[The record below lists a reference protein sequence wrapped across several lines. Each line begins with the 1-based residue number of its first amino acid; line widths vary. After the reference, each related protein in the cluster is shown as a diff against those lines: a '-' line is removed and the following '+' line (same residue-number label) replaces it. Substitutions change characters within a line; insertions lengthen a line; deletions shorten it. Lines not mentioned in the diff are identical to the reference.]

1 MTKGIEIRDIS
12 IGTGEEALPGKTA
25 VLNLR
30 MFLHQGEEVTLYPEP
45 RVELHLYGRRCIPG
59 LLKGII
65 GMRAGGARSIIVSPH
80 LAYGVQG
87 IPGKVPP
94 NSLLRFEIE
103 LKAVREPN
111 APRPENVSHSENI
124 PPIRYVIVHHSGE
137 AARNLP
143 RWSVRISE
151 DGVCG
156 AGLWLPITGMTWRH
170 TRPWY
175 FTAKIEASLAVRLL
189 DEVITLPARFPTEC
203 LSTNELWADS
213 RERGNSIT
221 RDRATDTL
229 CLTIDVWEG
238 DRHSYY
244 RMREN
249 CPALKEAE
257 LHRVIYSLIQ
267 PQIDSDS
274 AAQLIQR
281 PKGRLPD

>member
-1 MTKGIEIRDIS
+1 MTKRIEIRDIS

-94 NSLLRFEIE
+94 NALLRFEIE
-103 LKAVREPN
+103 LIAVREPN
-111 APRPENVSHSENI
+111 ASRTENASRPEDI
-124 PPIRYVIVHHSGE
+124 PPIRQVNVHHPGE
-137 AARNLP
+137 AARNRP
-143 RWSVRISE
+143 RWSVTISE
-151 DGVCG
+151 DGHFG
-156 AGLWLPITGMTWRH
+156 AGLWFPIPGMTWRH

-175 FTAKIEASLAVRLL
+175 FTAQLESSLAAGLF
-189 DEVITLPARFPTEC
+189 DEAIALPVRFPTEC
-203 LSTNELWADS
+203 FSTDELWADS
-213 RERGNSIT
+213 SEPANSIT

-238 DRHSYY
+238 NRHSYY

-249 CPALKEAE
+249 SPALKEAE

-267 PQIDSDS
+267 PQIDADS
-274 AAQLIQR
+274 ATQLIQR
-281 PKGRLPD
+281 PKGHLPD